1 MATKTPNMPFGTD
14 EPPHETPM
22 SRAFPALLT
31 AVRDLIIA
39 EREFGEVN
47 YSFDP
52 AFADWLTDTERTH
65 ERLTDTLRAFH
76 ALPYT
81 IPEDRPLQRMARLID
96 AMLGHE
102 EPGGARQL
110 CREMR
115 VTFFSRFHLHGIG
128 PTALHRNA
136 LLAQAR
142 HLVAALAAL
151 PLFDGAPEAV
161 EDELQPELI
170 AAA

>member
-14 EPPHETPM
+14 EAPHETLQ
-22 SRAFPALLT
+22 SRAFPGLLGALLGFIS
-31 AVRDLIIA
+31 AERDLEDI
-39 EREFGEVN
+39 N
-47 YSFDP
+47 YSQDP
-52 AFADWLTDTERTH
+52 AFHAWLKDAELAH

-102 EPGGARQL
+102 EPGGARRL

-115 VTFFSRFHLHGIG
+115 VTFFSRFQLHGIG

-151 PLFDGAPEAV
+151 PLFDGAPEAAP
-161 EDELQPELI
+161 DELPPELM

>member
-1 MATKTPNMPFGTD
+1 MANTPPITVDLAG
-14 EPPHETPM
+14 EPPRETPL
-22 SRAFPALLT
+22 SLAFPALLT
-31 AVRDLIIA
+31 AVRALIIA
-39 EREFGEVN
+39 EREFGEVG

-52 AFADWLTDTERTH
+52 AFADWLQDTERTH
-65 ERLTDTLRAFH
+65 EQLTTGLRHFH

-81 IPEDRPLQRMARLID
+81 IPEDRPLQNFARLID

-102 EPGGARQL
+102 EPGGARRL

-115 VTFFSRFHLHGIG
+115 VTFFSRFQLHGIG

-142 HLVAALAAL
+142 HLVSALAEL

-161 EDELQPELI
+161 DDDLPPELM